1 MLAKYQRLGQFV
13 AWNTHIIYY
22 IYTHNYPTST
32 SSSSC
37 FEVQGTWIRDISP
50 TISAVSPA
58 SGASSVMPDQ
68 GRDHESF
75 RAPGPRFCRAYAG
88 LNSGAPWC
96 PWRPCWEPFG
106 RTKLSWKRLGFPNGL
121 GSKLQIVSPTILLYH
136 LKFHHLSDHC
146 SFFRPQHH
154 VISNFGFK
162 RWLTSRPS
170 LFLTFSCNPSRMS
183 LDMPTLCRWQSWY
196 WNVLNNRAS
205 DHSLENWTRTPPSS
219 WWSKQCQKPW
229 LSGVSGDQFSQE
241 KSHESSIDLHISLHI
256 RLVGHHPTC
265 DLSRK
270 KWIRRHRHEQ
280 LVFWWSH
287 GYGSPFFHGQQ
298 LGEIMEHLNMR
309 FEWSHWW
316 QSLMVIDGHINV
328 IVIVIMGKEWDIVPL
343 REATWI

>member
-1 MLAKYQRLGQFV
+1 MRV
-13 AWNTHIIYY
+13 
-22 IYTHNYPTST
+22 
-32 SSSSC
+32 
-37 FEVQGTWIRDISP
+37 FEH
-50 TISAVSPA
+50 
-58 SGASSVMPDQ
+58 Q
-68 GRDHESF
+68 GRDF
-75 RAPGPRFCRAYAG
+75 AGPQG

-106 RTKLSWKRLGFPNGL
+106 RTKLSWKLLGFQRGL
-121 GSKLQIVSPTILLYH
+121 GSKLQMVSPTILLYH

-229 LSGVSGDQFSQE
+229 LSGVSSDQFSQE
-241 KSHESSIDLHISLHI
+241 KSHESSNDLHISLHI

-270 KWIRRHRHEQ
+270 KWIRRRRHEQ
-280 LVFWWSH
+280 LVFWSSH
-287 GYGSPFFHGQQ
+287 GYGSLFFHGQQ
-298 LGEIMEHLNMR
+298 LGEIMEHLNMS